1 MIFFSEEID
10 YAIMFLAALFGI
22 ILFIVEIYK
31 KVASFLN
38 KLSQLPNE
46 LTTLKEKYNVIFN
59 DVQTLKEKIYRIDGQ
74 IVICHRIFDK
84 IISD

>member
-1 MIFFSEEID
+1 MIIFSEEID
-10 YAIMFLAALFGI
+10 YAIMFLAAIFSI
-22 ILFIVEIYK
+22 ILFIYEIYK

-46 LTTLKEKYNVIFN
+46 LTTLKGKYTVIYN
-59 DVQTLKEKIYRIDGQ
+59 DVQILKEKIYGIDGQ

-84 IISD
+84 LISD